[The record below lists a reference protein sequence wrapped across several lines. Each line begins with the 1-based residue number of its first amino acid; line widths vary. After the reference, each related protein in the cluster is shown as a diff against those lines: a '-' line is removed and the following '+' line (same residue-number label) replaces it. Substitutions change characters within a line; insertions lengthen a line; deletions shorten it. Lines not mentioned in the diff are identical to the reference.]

1 MSRKAKLA
9 ERIVYAAKATKVA
22 RASRLGIALSGVL
35 IFLIFAI
42 AYYGEVVGN
51 FTFKVDRKAFQAGI
65 TLFHDPINKKYT
77 SRLIADKVD
86 KAYAMTAFCGTEYS
100 DYFTGED
107 VCLPPDEE
115 LTSVYGSN
123 NGESYLVYTFFVENA
138 GLKIVDLE
146 ASITLIQAT
155 RGAEQSLRVR
165 LIINDNATTYALPQS
180 QDGANPGMPEI
191 FTQPFISPYVVM
203 NRNFTAFQPEESFK
217 VTVVLWY
224 EGEDVDHNINILG
237 GGVKLDMTFSITY
250 IYDENEDVPSFTTTQ
265 TSN

>member
-65 TLFHDPINKKYT
+65 TLFHDPINKKYS
-77 SRLIADKVD
+77 SRLIADKVE
-86 KAYAMTAFCGTEYS
+86 KAYAMTAFCGTEHS
-100 DYFTGED
+100 NYFLGEN
-107 VCLPPDEE
+107 VCLPSDEDIS
-115 LTSVYGSN
+115 SVYGSN
-123 NGESYLVYTFFVENA
+123 NGESYLAYTFFVENA

-146 ASITLIQAT
+146 ASITLIQST

-165 LIINDNATTYALPQS
+165 LIINDDATTYALPQT
-180 QDGANPGMPEI
+180 QTGADPGMPEI
-191 FTQPFISPYVVM
+191 FTQPFLSPYVVM
-203 NRNFTAFQPEESFK
+203 NRTFTAFRPDEAVK
-217 VTVVLWY
+217 VTVILWY
-224 EGEDVDHNINILG
+224 EGEDADHNVNIIG

-250 IYDENEDVPSFTTTQ
+250 IYDDNEDIPSFTTTQ